1 MNENRT
7 TSHFLKVKYFNKYF
21 GFAFLITI
29 TFKYDRHFSITFHEL
44 TSYNL
49 DSVHGTYMY
58 M

>member
-7 TSHFLKVKYFNKYF
+7 TSHSLKVKYCNKYF
-21 GFAFLITI
+21 GFAFLIII
-29 TFKYDRHFSITFHEL
+29 TFIYDREFSIKFHEF

-49 DSVHGTYMY
+49 DSVQGTYMY